1 MEELEVEIGTSCH
14 ETWEEMTTTGC
25 NRHCAACDKVIH
37 DLEQMTGGDAAAL
50 LESGEEVCVRA
61 QISANGRVKL
71 ADNGTTRPIR
81 VGTAALGAA
90 ASLALGAC
98 SFFETPREP
107 NGFEIT
113 GLTDENQIG
122 KSVRLIGQGIDET
135 QRIGEDRSCK
145 FVGLQPG
152 TYKLYDAGECSVQRV
167 TITISEPS
175 AFVSAPNY
183 GDGPVNCFGHFLGM
197 MKPADPPERA

>member
-1 MEELEVEIGTSCH
+1 MEELEVEIGTSCL

-61 QISANGRVKL
+61 QISASGRVKL
-71 ADNGTTRPIR
+71 ADNGATRPI
-81 VGTAALGAA
+81 
-90 ASLALGAC
+90 
-98 SFFETPREP
+98 
-107 NGFEIT
+107 
-113 GLTDENQIG
+113 
-122 KSVRLIGQGIDET
+122 
-135 QRIGEDRSCK
+135 
-145 FVGLQPG
+145 
-152 TYKLYDAGECSVQRV
+152 RV

-183 GDGPVNCFGHFLGM
+183 GDGPVNCFGHFLVM